1 MKLTIG
7 KKLIIGFG
15 VILVALIVNAVII
28 LNSSIKNS
36 RLNNQ
41 ITISYSP
48 SQNNLSELKRQ
59 LVDSKM
65 LIKNWVYIE
74 KQEGTPD
81 KIKLAELHSTQ
92 FPETIENLNKLSVN
106 WEKENVELFNQVKVL
121 ITDSITPL
129 HNLVMSQ
136 LSTFESYD
144 DLMVMFEI
152 MPLVEEQGEIMVKTD
167 RAVATLNE
175 LINYQSELTSNAI
188 AKMENSFR
196 NFPKIIIITTIV
208 IILIFIFVILYIN
221 NTVTIPIKR
230 SVAFAKSIAAGD
242 LTVSVDIK
250 QNDEIGDLAQSLSNM
265 ADKLNEMVSSL
276 TESSG
281 FIGKA
286 SYEIT
291 NKSKE
296 LANGANSQ
304 ASSSEE
310 LASSMEEMTA
320 NIQQNSDYSK
330 ETEKISIS
338 AAKNSEAVGHAA
350 KNSLTSIH
358 SIAEKIGIIN
368 DIAFQTNILALNAAV
383 EAARAGEHGKG
394 FAVVA
399 AEVRKLAE
407 RSKVSAEEIEELS
420 KSSVDATEKAQELV
434 SKVIPEIEKTSKLV
448 QEISAASNEKN
459 SGANQVNSAL
469 QSLNQITQQN
479 AALFQS
485 LADDALNLSNQAD
498 VLNEIIGFFKTKKY
512 IE

>member
-7 KKLIIGFG
+7 RKLIIGFG
-15 VILVALIVNAVII
+15 VILLALIVNAVII

-36 RLNNQ
+36 KLNHE
-41 ITISYSP
+41 ITENYNP
-48 SQNNLSELKRQ
+48 SQDNLSELRR
-59 LVDSKM
+59 LLSDSKI

-81 KIKLAELHSTQ
+81 KLKLSDLHSTEL
-92 FPETIENLNKLSVN
+92 PNTLSDLKLLSEN
-106 WEKENVELFNQVKVL
+106 WEDKNKNLLKKVEVL
-121 ITDSITPL
+121 ITDSITPM
-129 HNLVMSQ
+129 HNTVMSQ

-152 MPLVEEQGEIMVKTD
+152 MPMVEEQGDIMVKTNKAIGILD
-167 RAVATLNE
+167 DLILN
-175 LINYQSELTSNAI
+175 QSELTSKAI
-188 AKMENSFR
+188 SKMENSFK
-196 NFPKIIIITTIV
+196 NFPKTVLIVTFV
-208 IILIFIFVILYIN
+208 IILIFIFVLVYIN
-221 NTVTIPIKR
+221 NTVTIPIKKG
-230 SVAFAKSIAAGD
+230 VAFAKAIEEGD
-242 LTVSVDIK
+242 LTVSVNIQ
-250 QNDEIGDLAQSLSNM
+250 QNDEIGDLAASLSNM
-265 ADKLNEMVSSL
+265 ANKLNEMVSSL
-276 TESSG
+276 TESSN
-281 FIGKA
+281 FINKA
-286 SYEIT
+286 SNEIT
-291 NKSKE
+291 NKSRE

-304 ASSSEE
+304 ASSSQE

-320 NIQQNSDYSK
+320 NIQQNTDYSK
-330 ETEKISIS
+330 ETEKISLN
-338 AAKNSEAVGHAA
+338 AAKNSEEVGVAA
-350 KNSLTSIH
+350 KNSLSSIH

-407 RSKVSAEEIEELS
+407 RSKISAEEIEELS
-420 KSSVDATEKAQELV
+420 RSSVDATEKAQELV

-448 QEISAASNEKN
+448 QEISAASNEQN

-485 LADDALNLSNQAD
+485 LAEDAANLSNQAD
-498 VLNEIIGFFKTKKY
+498 VLNDIITFFKTK
-512 IE
+512 

>member
-7 KKLIIGFG
+7 KKLAVGFG
-15 VILVALIVNAVII
+15 VILVALITNAIII
-28 LNSSIKNS
+28 LNSSVKNS
-36 RLNNQ
+36 NLNEE
-41 ITISYSP
+41 ITGNYNP
-48 SQNNLSELKRQ
+48 SQNNLDELKRL

-65 LIKNWVYIE
+65 LIKNWVYID
-74 KQEGTPD
+74 KQENTPNKVRLTNIHD
-81 KIKLAELHSTQ
+81 EE
-92 FPETIENLNKLSVN
+92 FPNTLKALDNLSQN
-106 WEKENVELFNQVKVL
+106 WEKEYKESLHQVEKL
-121 ITDSITPL
+121 IIDTITPL
-129 HNLVMSQ
+129 HKNVMSQ
-136 LSTFESYD
+136 LNSFESYD
-144 DLMVMFEI
+144 DLMVLFEVTP
-152 MPLVEEQGEIMVKTD
+152 MVEEQGEIMIKTD
-167 RAVATLNE
+167 RAITILNN
-175 LINYQSELTSNAI
+175 LIDHQSNLTTSAI
-188 AKMENSFR
+188 NRMQQSFN
-196 NFPKIIIITTIV
+196 NFPKIVLITTFV
-208 IILIFIFVILYIN
+208 IILIFVFVIFYIN
-221 NTVTIPIKR
+221 KTVTIPIKKG
-230 SVAFAKSIAAGD
+230 VDFAKSIEQGD
-242 LTVSVDIK
+242 LTVSVEIN
-250 QNDEIGDLAQSLSNM
+250 QNDEIGELATSLSNM
-265 ADKLNEMVSSL
+265 ANKLNEMVISL
-276 TESSG
+276 TESSDY
-281 FIGKA
+281 INKA
-286 SYEIT
+286 SEEIT
-291 NKSKE
+291 QKSKE

-338 AAKNSEAVGHAA
+338 AAKNSEDVGTAA

-420 KSSVDATEKAQELV
+420 KSSVLATEKAQELV
-434 SKVIPEIEKTSKLV
+434 SKVIPEIEKTSNLV
-448 QEISAASNEKN
+448 QEISAASNEQN

-479 AALFQS
+479 AALFQT

-498 VLNEIIGFFKTKKY
+498 ILNDIIGYFKTK
-512 IE
+512 